1 MEEYPEGKGG
11 QEYHKKH
18 PGNACYYR
26 QHRDTEYP
34 YKLDPGVNSMD
45 HCFFLFVTKYSSHDA
60 SVAIIFYMGVTFNI
74 TIDYLYL
81 IGVNQFKSR

>member
-1 MEEYPEGKGG
+1 
-11 QEYHKKH
+11 
-18 PGNACYYR
+18 
-26 QHRDTEYP
+26 
-34 YKLDPGVNSMD
+34 MD